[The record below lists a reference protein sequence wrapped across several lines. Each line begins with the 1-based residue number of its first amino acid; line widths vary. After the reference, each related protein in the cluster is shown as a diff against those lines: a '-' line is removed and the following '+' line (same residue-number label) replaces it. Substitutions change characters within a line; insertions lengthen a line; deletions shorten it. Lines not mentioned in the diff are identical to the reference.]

1 MNSTEGYESE
11 TNELTVEDLDA
22 VVGGIKKTDV
32 IMPYKDFTTWP
43 GGDPSPG
50 RLA

>member
-1 MNSTEGYESE
+1 MNTTAYENE
-11 TNELTVEDLDA
+11 TLELTIDELDA
-22 VVGGIKKTDV
+22 VFGGIKKTDV